1 MDGTGDL
8 GVADDLW
15 NGFETLEA
23 VAGIQPNNGSLKCT
37 VVLNLS
43 PASSPEAGGGEGG
56 CFPGPLRGQQVTSR
70 QWIFGLLSLVLALVT
85 LSIGVARGHRHHQYR
100 YRPH

>member
-1 MDGTGDL
+1 MDRTGDL

-23 VAGIQPNNGSLKCT
+23 VAGIQPNKGSLKCT

-43 PASSPEAGGGEGG
+43 PASPEAGGGDIG
-56 CFPGPLRGQQVTSR
+56 CFPGPLVGQQVTSR
-70 QWIFGLLSLVLALVT
+70 QWIFGALFLVLDLVG
-85 LSIGVARGHRHHQYR
+85 LLIGVARGHRHHQYR
-100 YRPH
+100 YRHH